1 MPMVLSIYKGASP
14 PPHYS
19 SVISLARRVRH
30 GSSIDKEMMIFL
42 YRMEL
47 EAAIDRPARAA
58 LRRDYEAA
66 YAAARA

>member
-1 MPMVLSIYKGASP
+1 MPLVLSIYKGASP

-47 EAAIDRPARAA
+47 EAAIDRPA
-58 LRRDYEAA
+58 
-66 YAAARA
+66 